1 LDSGDD
7 NDDDSGDDSE
17 PVGAPACAQPPGG
30 SWYEF
35 VNDPSK
41 VQNSRTQFN
50 QRINNP
56 IADDVP
62 TGTLSTYVLKS
73 DETSNTDIVDTQA
86 AGIGLILT
94 ALGRRKEISNGPEGA
109 RVEVRSQNPPANG
122 NPTREGTRHSLHG

>member
-1 LDSGDD
+1 MDSDDD

-17 PVGAPACAQPPGG
+17 PVGAPARAQPPGG

-73 DETSNTDIVDTQA
+73 DETSNTDIVDT
-86 AGIGLILT
+86 
-94 ALGRRKEISNGPEGA
+94 
-109 RVEVRSQNPPANG
+109 
-122 NPTREGTRHSLHG
+122 